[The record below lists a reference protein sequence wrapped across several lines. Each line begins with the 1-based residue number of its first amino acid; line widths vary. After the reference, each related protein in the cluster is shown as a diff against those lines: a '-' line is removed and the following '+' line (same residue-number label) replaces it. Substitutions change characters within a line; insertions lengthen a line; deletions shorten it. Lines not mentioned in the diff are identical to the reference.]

1 MIIIY
6 WYITIIVI
14 VIIMLLPCFHDA
26 FSRQA
31 LACIYTC
38 SPEAMSEVMS
48 EATSEAMSEAAPLKR
63 KGQRVHAMQ
72 SVIGISRES
81 HLSQLPCAWYY

>member
-1 MIIIY
+1 MNSPPPLAPPFSQKVEQKAPKCI
-6 WYITIIVI
+6 
-14 VIIMLLPCFHDA
+14 DA